1 MVRLRLTRSLATLL
15 PALLLGTVLHV
26 HAEAGP
32 RASILTT
39 PDSGCPVCATMGGGM
54 GSPVSV
60 GPLPARPV
68 QAVLLV
74 HPPSSIREPV
84 FAGLPLT
91 RGPPA
96 SPPV

>member
-1 MVRLRLTRSLATLL
+1 MVRLRLARSLATLL

-32 RASILTT
+32 RGSILTT
-39 PDSGCPVCATMGGGM
+39 PDAACPVCATMRGGM
-54 GSPVSV
+54 DSPAPV

-74 HPPSSIREPV
+74 LPPSSTPETP
-84 FAGLPLT
+84 FAALPLT

-96 SPPV
+96 SLPV